1 MLGINSILIKIRQ
14 MTSIKVTFCFL
25 IGSILVGSVSAQ
37 TIAWENVNRLNST
50 NGTTWTPDPSN
61 SGSHA
66 LLVGD
71 SSNGSTL
78 FETGV
83 TFDISSFA
91 TEIAG
96 ASSITLELDY
106 DSLLGSPFPVEAYGF
121 GASSGAIGTSF
132 HADGMAGTSAGT
144 VSSFSAAP
152 HTISYDVTSIVQ
164 SISGSQDFANF
175 LLSANLT
182 SNAGGAADAI
192 QFYRD
197 NTLAATGAR
206 LVIVPE
212 PGIFALLVGLTGLGF
227 VALRRRR

>member
-1 MLGINSILIKIRQ
+1 MITKNCFTSTSKKI
-14 MTSIKVTFCFL
+14 SALF
-25 IGSILVGSVSAQ
+25 ILVASVSALSAQ
-37 TIAWENVNRLNST
+37 TIAWDNVNRLNST
-50 NGTTWTPDPSN
+50 NGTTWTPDSSN

-71 SSNGSTL
+71 SSNNSTM

-83 TFDISSFA
+83 TFDISSFT

-121 GASSGAIGTSF
+121 GASSGAIGSSF
-132 HADGMAGTSAGT
+132 HNAGMAGSSAGT
-144 VSSFSAAP
+144 VSSFPAAP
-152 HTISYDVTSIVQ
+152 NTISYDVTTIVQ

-182 SNAGGAADAI
+182 SNAGGGVADAI

-197 NTLAATGAR
+197 TTLAATGAR

-212 PGIFALLVGLTGLGF
+212 PGTFAFLAGLTGLGC